1 MPPEEIKLSALFRI
15 LEGPIALLPCVSLN
29 FYQKCED
36 CDEIKCGINKIMA
49 TIRDSTL
56 EVLNNNSIN
65 NLSLKNQLL

>member
-1 MPPEEIKLSALFRI
+1 MLFESNIFYKLS
-15 LEGPIALLPCVSLN
+15 N
-29 FYQKCED
+29 ED

-65 NLSLKNQLL
+65 NLSLKNLCQDKTNLALLLY